1 MHYGKLII
9 DGHLK
14 CSPFPKIRRFFVK
27 SADFCNFLSV
37 LCVPPNRLTH
47 NLTHTAKGPETSKEQ
62 KPARR
67 RAVFPALRRT
77 FWCFSLT
84 KPLVLPGVNKKA
96 LANKI
101 RFEVVDL
108 IEKTENIE
116 LSESFLMGK
125 KKCFEAVSREYATR
139 SRVQVLP
146 VYGLRGE

>member
-1 MHYGKLII
+1 M
-9 DGHLK
+9 
-14 CSPFPKIRRFFVK
+14 SQ
-27 SADFCNFLSV
+27 
-37 LCVPPNRLTH
+37 
-47 NLTHTAKGPETSKEQ
+47 PE
-62 KPARR
+62 PCLGWLFYWRY
-67 RAVFPALRRT
+67 
-77 FWCFSLT
+77 SLT
-84 KPLVLPGVNKKA
+84 KPLILPGVNKKA